1 MNAAA
6 AIASPSSRAAS
17 PKATPIANGSR
28 AVNSSV
34 VAPMPNQ
41 IDPQRAACSP
51 NAPRASGGN
60 SAAQA
65 TAASAS
71 ATGGV
76 SSQASGG
83 EMIE

>member
-1 MNAAA
+1 
-6 AIASPSSRAAS
+6 
-17 PKATPIANGSR
+17 
-28 AVNSSV
+28 
-34 VAPMPNQ
+34 MPNQ
-41 IDPQRAACSP
+41 IDPHRAACSP